1 MIFYMQPVVC
11 FSGSR
16 VLHCCPPLDLA
27 SYVFS
32 GLLPPLDLASYIFS
46 GLLFVLWKLFAGL
59 WAYCFQLVQERNCYS
74 PIRNDRIEGLR
85 S

>member
-27 SYVFS
+27 SYV
-32 GLLPPLDLASYIFS
+32 FS